1 MEYFKYILCIIF
13 GILVFLLSYHINS
26 FSIGN
31 QYDLDYI
38 GERPLLIDHNNH
50 NNVLKTMFDIIVHS
64 NNICHDFVEC
74 QRTMRA
80 AGGSCQINSLIGLY
94 QTALGIPFSEED
106 HDYIE
111 SQGRYL
117 SNNKTNL
124 ARTYDY
130 LTNRESM
137 RELLTHNHIKP
148 NLNMKSEYVAI
159 TDYQMNH
166 LYSLSLIMGGSVDAI
181 TGDSTPFFFEDDGV
195 TEFEFGHNL
204 LMFRTNYA
212 GLKEFIDFL
221 DGDYYSGH
229 PVYDNLI
236 ETYQEVHEASNAR
249 TASGAPKYP
258 NIDNIKS
265 NGIVCILIDFCQ
277 KKFYAIT
284 EFSHLNTADYF
295 DDQGNIPSMNLVT
308 YTALWSVKIIIQYKT
323 RWDTSFGQADGIVP
337 LKFTPYGETEQIT
350 VNMLDLT
357 ITDLQ
362 QSPISAY
369 GEDRFFI
376 DNFRVK
382 AFLNVNSDGIVEHL
396 ESSETP
402 VFKDGNDF
410 KGFENTLCLEPD
422 DTCRED
428 MYCHEDF
435 QVNNGEYNVCKQLG
449 AINNEC
455 RDSEPHCDLTLYCNP
470 NDICEQKGELDTP
483 CKDDPP
489 QCNNDDLY
497 CNSND
502 ICKERGALSRFMRT
516 CATIF

>member
-13 GILVFLLSYHINS
+13 GILVFLLSYHINT

-38 GERPLLIDHNNH
+38 GERPLLIGH

-106 HDYIE
+106 RDYID
-111 SQGRYL
+111 SQGIFL
-117 SNNKTNL
+117 KSNNNL
-124 ARTYDY
+124 PRTYDY

-137 RELLTHNHIKP
+137 RELLTQNHIKP
-148 NLNMKSEYVAI
+148 NLNMKKKYVAI

-166 LYSLSLIMGGSVDAI
+166 LYSVYIGFSGWKDAI
-181 TGDSTPFFFEDDGV
+181 TGDSAPYFFKDDGV
-195 TEFEFGHNL
+195 TEFKFGHNL
-204 LMFRTNYA
+204 LMFRTNYYY
-212 GLKEFIDFL
+212 LKEFIDFL
-221 DGDYYSGH
+221 DDDDYSGH

-249 TASGAPKYP
+249 TVSGAAKYP
-258 NIDNIKS
+258 NIDNIKL

-277 KKFYAIT
+277 EQFYAIT

-308 YTALWSVKIIIQYKT
+308 YTALWSVKIITQYERRRESSGYLLSKY
-323 RWDTSFGQADGIVP
+323 
-337 LKFTPYGETEQIT
+337 TPYGETEQIT

-357 ITDLQ
+357 LPDLLR
-362 QSPISAY
+362 SPTS
-369 GEDRFFI
+369 DNRLFI
-376 DNFRVK
+376 NSFQVK

-502 ICKERGALSRFMRT
+502 ICKKRGALSRFMRT

>member
-1 MEYFKYILCIIF
+1 MKYFKYIICIIF

-38 GERPLLIDHNNH
+38 GERPLLIDDNNH

-94 QTALGIPFSEED
+94 QTALGIPFSVED
-106 HDYIE
+106 HNYIE

-137 RELLTHNHIKP
+137 RELLRHNHIKP
-148 NLNMKSEYVAI
+148 NLNMKSEYVPI

-221 DGDYYSGH
+221 DDDDYSGN
-229 PVYDNLI
+229 PIYDNLI
-236 ETYQEVHEASNAR
+236 ETYQEVHEAGNAR
-249 TASGAPKYP
+249 TASGEAKYP
-258 NIDNIKS
+258 NIDIIKL

-277 KKFYAIT
+277 EQFYAIT

-295 DDQGNIPSMNLVT
+295 DDQGKILPIDLNT
-308 YTALWSVKIIIQYKT
+308 YYDLWTVKIITQYKS
-323 RWDTSFGQADGIVP
+323 RWESSGYLL
-337 LKFTPYGETEQIT
+337 LKYTPYGETEQIT
-350 VNMLDLT
+350 INMLDLT
-357 ITDLQ
+357 IPDLLR
-362 QSPISAY
+362 SPTSNN
-369 GEDRFFI
+369 RLFI
-376 DNFRVK
+376 NSFRVK
-382 AFLNVNSDGIVEHL
+382 AFLNVNSEGIVEHL

-435 QVNNGEYNVCKQLG
+435 PVNNASYNVCKQRGKLD
-449 AINNEC
+449 NEC
-455 RDSEPHCDLTLYCNP
+455 RDSEPQCNNDDLYCNP

-502 ICKERGALSRFMRT
+502 ICKERGALNRFMRT